1 MKDYIVLAI
10 PVFFALIALEWL
22 AARLL
27 ARDVYRL
34 ADSLGD
40 LGCGILD
47 QLLGLFMKTAV
58 FAGYLGLFRHRLF
71 ELPGDSAWTW
81 LACFVGVD
89 LLYYWFHRK
98 SHEVAFLW
106 AAHAVHHQSE
116 EYNLTVALRQGAIQG
131 WFSWVFYLPLALLG
145 FPPLVF
151 LACSSANTL
160 YQFWIHTRLIGRL
173 GPVEWLFNTP
183 SHHRVHHGR
192 NPEYID
198 RNHAGVFI
206 VWDKL
211 FGTFA
216 AEGDEPVY
224 GITTPLRS
232 WNPVWANLSHWA
244 ALLLEARR
252 TSRWADRLR
261 LFWKPPGWRPAE
273 LGGYLPAPAVDR
285 ASYRKFDTP
294 APASLQGYA
303 ALHFVLILGASSGL
317 LFRQQHLPPPPLVG
331 GALLCTVG
339 LVAIAGLLERKPW
352 ALALEALRL
361 GLLCGLVV
369 ALGLGL
375 VVGALALL
383 ALGLAFAAGP
393 WRERSR
399 LEGTLPA
406 GG

>member
-1 MKDYIVLAI
+1 MTDYIVLAI

-58 FAGYLGLFRHRLF
+58 FAGYLALFQRRLF
-71 ELPGDSAWTW
+71 DLPGDAAWVW
-81 LACFVGVD
+81 LLCFVGVD
-89 LLYYWFHRK
+89 FLYYWFHRK

-145 FPPLVF
+145 FPPVVF
-151 LACSSANTL
+151 LTCSSFNTL

-173 GPVEWLFNTP
+173 GPVERLFNTP

-216 AEGDEPVY
+216 PERLEPVY
-224 GITTPLRS
+224 GVTSPLRS
-232 WNPVWANLSHWA
+232 WNPVWANLDVWA
-244 ALLLEARR
+244 GLLREARR
-252 TSRWADRLR
+252 ASRWSDRLR
-261 LFWKPPGWRPAE
+261 VFLKPPGWRPDE
-273 LGGYLPAPAVDR
+273 MGGPVPAPPVDR
-285 ASYRKFDTP
+285 ASYRKFETP
-294 APASLQGYA
+294 ASGPLQAYA
-303 ALHFVLILGASSGL
+303 AAHFALVLGGASWL
-317 LFRQQHLPPPPLVG
+317 LFRHEHLPAAVLVA
-331 GALLCTVG
+331 GALLCVLG
-339 LVAIAGLLERKPW
+339 LVTVAGLLERKPW
-352 ALALEALRL
+352 ALALEGTRL
-361 GLLCGLVV
+361 LLLAGGV
-369 ALGLGL
+369 AAWST
-375 VVGALALL
+375 VAALAAALVL
-383 ALGLAFAAGP
+383 AAAYMAGP
-393 WRERSR
+393 WRR
-399 LEGTLPA
+399 PVA
-406 GG
+406 A

>member
-27 ARDVYRL
+27 ERDVYRL
-34 ADSLGD
+34 ADSLSD
-40 LGCGILD
+40 LGCGIVD
-47 QLLGLFMKTAV
+47 QLLGVFMKTAV
-58 FAGYLGLFRHRLF
+58 LAGYLWLFQHRLF

-89 LLYYWFHRK
+89 FLYYWFHRK
-98 SHEVAFLW
+98 SHEVGFLW
-106 AAHAVHHQSE
+106 AAHVVHHQSE

-145 FPPLVF
+145 FPPVVF
-151 LACSSANTL
+151 LACSSFNTL

-173 GPVEWLFNTP
+173 GPFERLFNTP

-192 NPEYID
+192 DPEYID

-216 AEGDEPVY
+216 EERQEPVY

-244 ALLLEARR
+244 ALLREARR

-273 LGGYLPAPAVDR
+273 LGGYVPAPAVDR
-285 ASYRKFDTP
+285 ASWRRFDTP
-294 APASLQGYA
+294 ASWPLQVYA
-303 ALHFVLILGASSGL
+303 AGHFLLVLGFSSWL
-317 LFRQQHLPPPPLVG
+317 LFRQEQVPG
-331 GALLCTVG
+331 GLLAAGAAVTTLG
-339 LVAIAGLLERKPW
+339 LVAVAGLLEPRPW
-352 ALALEALRL
+352 ALGLEALRL
-361 GLLCGLVV
+361 GLLGVLVI
-369 ALGLGL
+369 GLGP
-375 VVGALALL
+375 GIAASAGALL

-393 WRERSR
+393 WRERRR
-399 LEGTLPA
+399 LQPA
-406 GG
+406 GA